1 MSAWHVEIR
10 DVREDGDYDIITQV
24 DCEVRRVSDIECVR
38 SADYVGIIV
47 NKESTA
53 TGYLTQEQAKHGV
66 FKAYRR
72 PLEGGD
78 ETEIKVTS

>member
-10 DVREDGDYDIITQV
+10 DEDDRVITQV
-24 DCEVRRVSDIECVR
+24 DCEVKRVGDIECVR

-53 TGYLTQEQAKHGV
+53 TGYLTQAQAKQTG
-66 FKAYRR
+66 FKAYRW
-72 PLEGGD
+72 PLDGGD
-78 ETEIKVTS
+78 PVEIKVTS